1 MNQNNSS
8 VNHPE
13 KSNPSVDSLPSDL
26 DEAVLRELF
35 DLPNWI
41 DLLKY
46 ERSFDQKKALVSLP
60 PLPTRMPLS
69 SIDHLELV
77 ISPPEAFRDSCC
89 DRRPLFKRKF
99 VQECRPLN
107 FTNFTSSSLPKKRS
121 KLMISKENSETLF

>member
-46 ERSFDQKKALVSLP
+46 ERSFDQKKTFVSLP
-60 PLPTRMPLS
+60 PPPTRMPLS
-69 SIDHLELV
+69 PIDHLEIV
-77 ISPPEAFRDSCC
+77 ISPPEAFRD
-89 DRRPLFKRKF
+89 RRPLLKRKF
-99 VQECRPLN
+99 EQECRPTYSY

-121 KLMISKENSETLF
+121 KLMISNENSDF

>member
-8 VNHPE
+8 LNHTE

-46 ERSFDQKKALVSLP
+46 ERSFDQKKAFVSLP
-60 PLPTRMPLS
+60 PPPTRMPLS
-69 SIDHLELV
+69 SIDHLEIV
-77 ISPPEAFRDSCC
+77 ISPPEAFRD
-89 DRRPLFKRKF
+89 RRPLLKRKF
-99 VQECRPLN
+99 VQDCRPTY
-107 FTNFTSSSLPKKRS
+107 FTTFNSSSLPKKRS
-121 KLMISKENSETLF
+121 KLMISNENSYF